1 MGLNGLGR
9 GYGEGPDET
18 DQGYD
23 SRVSLLSLLLQIN
36 EFAMVK

>member
-23 SRVSLLSLLLQIN
+23 SRVALLQQ
-36 EFAMVK
+36 FAAADQ

>member
-9 GYGEGPDET
+9 GCGEGPDET

-23 SRVSLLSLLLQIN
+23 SRIALLRLLLQIN